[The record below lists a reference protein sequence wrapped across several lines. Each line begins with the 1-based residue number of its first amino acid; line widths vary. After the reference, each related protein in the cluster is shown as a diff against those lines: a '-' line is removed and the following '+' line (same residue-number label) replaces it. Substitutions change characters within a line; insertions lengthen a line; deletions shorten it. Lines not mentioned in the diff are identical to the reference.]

1 MSMVEALNLALDQ
14 ALHDDSK
21 VFLLGEDI
29 GLTGGVMGVTKNLAE
44 KYGTNRVRDTPI
56 SEAAIVG
63 AAIGASLNGFRPV
76 AEIMLMDFLPIATDQ
91 ILNHAAK
98 LRYLTAGRLSVPI
111 TIRCAS
117 IAGVGTPATHSQA
130 LEGWFMGI
138 PGLKVVIPSNPADA
152 KGLLTS
158 SIFDDDPVLFIET
171 GKLYGSRGMVPVD
184 DGFSVPLG
192 KASVIRAGEDVTVL
206 TYGRGVRESLT
217 AAEQVEEQGISV
229 EVVDL
234 RTLLPLDVPAILES
248 VSKTRRAVIVHYAIR
263 FAGPGAEIAAIIY
276 ENLYG
281 ELDAPVVRLGAKFLP
296 FPSAAELQSVVF
308 PQPAEIAEVIVQVAS
323 GARAGAPN

>member
-1 MSMVEALNLALDQ
+1 MQEQHMSMTDALNLALDQ
-14 ALHDDSK
+14 ALHDDEK

-29 GLTGGVMGVTKNLAE
+29 GLPGGVMGVTKNLAE

-76 AEIMLMDFLPIATDQ
+76 AEIMLMDFLPIAMDQ

-98 LRYLTAGRLSVPI
+98 MRYLTAGRLSVPI

-152 KGLLTS
+152 KGLLTAA
-158 SIFDDDPVLFIET
+158 IFDDDPVLFIET
-171 GKLYGSRGMVPVD
+171 GMLYGSRGAVPVD
-184 DGFSVPLG
+184 EGFSVPLG
-192 KASVIRAGEDVTVL
+192 KANVIRTGEDVTVL

-217 AAEQVEEQGISV
+217 AAEQAAEQGISV

-234 RTLLPLDVPAILES
+234 RTLLPLDVPGILES

-263 FAGPGAEIAAIIY
+263 FAGPGAEIAATIY

-281 ELDAPVVRLGAKFLP
+281 ELEAPVVRIGAE
-296 FPSAAELQSVVF
+296 FPAVSFRRGAAIGGLSS
-308 PQPAEIAEVIVQVAS
+308 S
-323 GARAGAPN
+323 G